1 MAYIGRTP
9 AFGAFQTQTITP
21 NGSATVFPLQYP
33 APSPSSILVSVS
45 GVLQQPV
52 SAYTL
57 QGGGS
62 QIVFTEAIEVGAQV
76 FIIYLGEKYTVAT
89 LGNSTVTDAMIVD
102 RTISSTKLSNTG
114 VTAGTYGFAANSK
127 VIMSVDSAGRVLTIA
142 TVGIENIPQAN
153 VTNLTTTLA
162 TKASTGKAIAMSLVF
177 GG

>member
-1 MAYIGRTP
+1 MAYIGRSPT
-9 AFGAFQTQTITP
+9 FGAFQTQTLTP
-21 NGSATVFPLQYP
+21 NGSAVVFPLLYP

-62 QIVFTEAIEVGAQV
+62 QIVFTEAIETGAQV
-76 FIIYLGEKYTVAT
+76 FIIFLGEKYTVAT
-89 LGNSTVTDAMIVD
+89 LGNSSVTEAMIVD
-102 RTISSTKLSNTG
+102 RTITSAKLNLTG
-114 VTAGTYGFAANSK
+114 VMGGTYGLAANSK
-127 VIMSVDSAGRVLTIA
+127 VIISVDTAGRILTMT
-142 TVGIENIPQAN
+142 TVGIDSIPQAN

>member
-21 NGSATVFPLQYP
+21 NGSATVFPLRYP

-52 SAYTL
+52 SSYTL

-102 RTISSTKLSNTG
+102 RAISSTKLSNTG

-153 VTNLTTTLA
+153 VTNLTSTLA

>member
-1 MAYIGRTP
+1 MAYIGRSPT
-9 AFGAFQTQTITP
+9 FGAFQTQTLIP
-21 NGSATVFPLQYP
+21 NGSAVVFTLQYP
-33 APSPSSILVSVS
+33 APSPSSILVSVN

-62 QIVFTEAIEVGAQV
+62 QIVFTEAIETGAQV
-76 FIIYLGEKYTVAT
+76 FIIFLGEKYTVVT
-89 LGNSTVTDAMIVD
+89 LGNSSVTEAMIVD
-102 RTISSTKLSNTG
+102 RAVTSTKLSVTG
-114 VTAGTYGFAANSK
+114 VMAGTYGLAANSK
-127 VIMSVDSAGRVLTIA
+127 ITFSVDSAGRVLNAA
-142 TVGIENIPQAN
+142 TVGIDNVPQAN